1 MTRFA
6 LLAFIALPMAKLN
19 GQDSTPLDPT
29 VSYVVTGGRWSDST
43 GGGEYRVIVRTGG
56 FEHVG
61 SALSIEW
68 LQEPRNQDDPGTVTC
83 SRHSGF
89 QGIWLLELPRL
100 TCNRTQCQVQVR
112 GTNTRNDE
120 KGSWTI
126 TIQHPGHYSI
136 SRGRP

>member
-68 LQEPRNQDDPGTVTC
+68 LQEPRNQDDPGTVRARVTVD
-83 SRHSGF
+83 SITE
-89 QGIWLLELPRL
+89 GIWLLELPRL
-100 TCNRTQCQVQVR
+100 T
-112 GTNTRNDE
+112 
-120 KGSWTI
+120 
-126 TIQHPGHYSI
+126 
-136 SRGRP
+136 